1 LAPYVIAS
9 FYILDKSLNP
19 KVINVSLIGNHVFC
33 DDRSFV
39 WNSFMN
45 FLATISFNP
54 QTTAQPQ
61 IDHAPTQSIKKFTSI
76 SLEGQ
81 IDLYS
86 TFSEKHLD
94 FMRNFD
100 MELIGK
106 FKINTVPN
114 ILRSDAQPYQIILA
128 SILKGS
134 VHAVEMA
141 HEDRQLIYSRLLWL
155 LPPLLLRNSFFIVN
169 SHVKMKRGG

>member
-1 LAPYVIAS
+1 
-9 FYILDKSLNP
+9 
-19 KVINVSLIGNHVFC
+19 
-33 DDRSFV
+33 
-39 WNSFMN
+39 MN

-61 IDHAPTQSIKKFTSI
+61 IDHAHTQSIKKFTSI
-76 SLEGQ
+76 SLEGL
-81 IDLYS
+81 IDFYS

-94 FMRNFD
+94 FIRNFD

-106 FKINTVPN
+106 FKINTVPS
-114 ILRSDAQPYQIILA
+114 ILKSDAQPYQIILA

-134 VHAVEMA
+134 VDAVEMA